1 MEKKISLQ
9 HAQILEL
16 TQTIES
22 LKKTYFSQLHIGVDK
37 NKEELEKLMAML
49 SRQGGSISGKEA
61 RLARLEQDIEELK
74 LSLKSQM
81 EERVQMKS

>member
-22 LKKTYFSQLHIGVDK
+22 LKKTYFSQLQIGVDK

-49 SRQGGSISGKEA
+49 SRQGDSISGT
-61 RLARLEQDIEELK
+61 
-74 LSLKSQM
+74 
-81 EERVQMKS
+81 